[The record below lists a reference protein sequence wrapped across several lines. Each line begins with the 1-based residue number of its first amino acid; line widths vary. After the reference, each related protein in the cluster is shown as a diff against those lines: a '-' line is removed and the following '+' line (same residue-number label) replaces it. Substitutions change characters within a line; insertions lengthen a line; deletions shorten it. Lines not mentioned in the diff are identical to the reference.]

1 MILWDAYCQCK
12 MDCCAATKIKDASV
26 SPKDQYLWRV
36 QRSEILSRLLRAFYR
51 PPAAFLTSR
60 SHKRKIAILE
70 VGELEAEQGPLR
82 RHIRCEVNDI
92 GVVAVA
98 ADESVVAGVEETV
111 ERVVRRAPSF
121 DAEKKLRWRCPPQLR
136 I

>member
-51 PPAAFLTSR
+51 PPAAFLTSS
-60 SHKRKIAILE
+60 SHKRKIGGLQI
-70 VGELEAEQGPLR
+70 GELAEQGPLR

-111 ERVVRRAPSF
+111 ERVVRRAPTF
-121 DAEKKLRWRCPPQLR
+121 DAKKLRWR
-136 I
+136 